1 MHLWPKIPGTANI
14 LNALLILFLPYSTS
28 RSRGCHSVCLLEITS
43 NVFIDRRWGWLY
55 FPSSQQQIQ
64 CFISGR
70 RWVIETLWAKWCSCC
85 RRILRLLVF
94 AWEATFYVL
103 TLILGW
109 NILNLFHAMILKYD
123 GTVWNIPNPKM
134 LNFRINSRTF
144 ISL

>member
-94 AWEATFYVL
+94 AWES
-103 TLILGW
+103 
-109 NILNLFHAMILKYD
+109 NILCSNSHFGVKHSQPISCNDFKVWWYCLKYSKSK
-123 GTVWNIPNPKM
+123 NAEFQN
-134 LNFRINSRTF
+134 
-144 ISL
+144 